1 MGGTA
6 SSSENASPKLSFGDV
21 LAKAK
26 ARTSSTLTDD
36 FSLSSELRRSPE
48 TRPSLHARSGTQGSK
63 ATSARQVEFQILDSN
78 STQVM
83 GRGFRRQI
91 EITKEKSRFNMG
103 QAQTG
108 LPYSH
113 DTTVPKCARL
123 VSLFA
128 RSGTW
133 TANPRAPHISSQAA
147 AASSIA
153 KKPMERAN
161 SNGGPNRPGKHQ
173 QQARRRSRIYGRTSG
188 VSASSLWV

>member
-1 MGGTA
+1 M
-6 SSSENASPKLSFGDV
+6 
-21 LAKAK
+21 
-26 ARTSSTLTDD
+26 
-36 FSLSSELRRSPE
+36 
-48 TRPSLHARSGTQGSK
+48 
-63 ATSARQVEFQILDSN
+63 
-78 STQVM
+78 QVM

-133 TANPRAPHISSQAA
+133 TANPRAPHIPSQAA

-161 SNGGPNRPGKHQ
+161 SNGGPNRPDKHQ